1 MPHLEN
7 TDYFQ
12 ASMKQWTQFD
22 QVLNYKTNFNKS
34 EPIFSDWAKCNSE
47 NSECE
52 EVLEI
57 TKKINVT

>member
-22 QVLNYKTNFNKS
+22 RVLNYKTNFNKS
-34 EPIFSDWAKCNSE
+34 EPIFSDHATIKV
-47 NSECE
+47 
-52 EVLEI
+52 EVN
-57 TKKINVT
+57 TKR